1 MVLIFLWLC
10 CGLVRYVLYLL
21 TERNMPRYLV
31 ANAIT
36 AKKNRPLAHLLL
48 LLTMFALGP
57 IGLWLFFEGRKQLK
71 R

>member
-1 MVLIFLWLC
+1 
-10 CGLVRYVLYLL
+10 
-21 TERNMPRYLV
+21 LV

-36 AKKNRPLAHLLL
+36 TKKIRPLAHLLL

-71 R
+71 RKF